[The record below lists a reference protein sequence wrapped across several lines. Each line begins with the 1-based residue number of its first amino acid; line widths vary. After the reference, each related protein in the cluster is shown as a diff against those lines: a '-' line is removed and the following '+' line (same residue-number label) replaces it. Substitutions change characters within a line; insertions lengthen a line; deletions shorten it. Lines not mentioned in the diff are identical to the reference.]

1 MYCGGELP
9 SSGDTDPA
17 ALSAEAR
24 ADKAKRARELLA
36 SLKPEARAMM
46 PAEVLAKLEADSRLD
61 EEPEPDGAPTPL
73 AQGVPGQP
81 SPPALPPEPLSLVPD
96 DPPPPGR
103 RDEPGPRLV
112 YSATEPPR
120 PASTPPA
127 TPFLDPTAILT
138 ARRPRRPSDLSSDS
152 NADLPSANQEEGR
165 GTFAA
170 TMIDALGRGGGPFGS
185 RKAPWRL
192 MLLPDPSYR
201 AGLPWLRSRLARTV
215 GIDLYTA
222 SQYLQRPLPTCLAA
236 ADSRAEFDVLLDDLD
251 DANLRVAVLPRRE
264 WARGRLPRIVTG
276 ILDLDEDP
284 LLFLLEEDEPVAV
297 ERDAIEVALF
307 AEIHPVRESVRIERN
322 RLGLPKKTAR
332 AGLEDRFTPYI
343 AVDLLL
349 KDEPRALRLRS
360 SAFDFP
366 ALLGDDVQIAAT
378 LNMRTIIERVSPPG
392 RAIEVDTGFR
402 RVHVLPAPQE
412 REEQGGMKAGVVP
425 RRAVDFTEY
434 SLLRGMG
441 LHPG

>member
-9 SSGDTDPA
+9 ASGDSGSA

-46 PAEVLAKLEADSRLD
+46 PPEVLAKLEADSQAD
-61 EEPEPDGAPTPL
+61 EEPAAPAT
-73 AQGVPGQP
+73 VD
-81 SPPALPPEPLSLVPD
+81 ALPSEPRTLVPE
-96 DPPPPGR
+96 DPP
-103 RDEPGPRLV
+103 EPGPRLV
-112 YSATEPPR
+112 YSAPTEPP
-120 PASTPPA
+120 TPSPSA
-127 TPFLDPTAILT
+127 LLDPSAVLS
-138 ARRPRRPSDLSSDS
+138 ARRPRGPSDLASDS
-152 NADLPSANQEEGR
+152 NADLPSANQEQGR

-222 SQYLQRPLPTCLAA
+222 SQYLQRPLPTCLASA
-236 ADSRAEFDVLLDDLD
+236 ESRSEFDALLDDLG
-251 DANLRVAVLPRRE
+251 DAGLRVAVLPRRE

-284 LLFLLEEDEPVAV
+284 LLFLMEEDEPVAV
-297 ERDAIEVALF
+297 ARDAIAVALF

-322 RLGLPKKTAR
+322 RFGIPKKTAR

-349 KDEPRALRLRS
+349 RDAPCALRLRS

-366 ALLGDDVQIAAT
+366 DLLGDDVQIAAT
-378 LNMRTIIERVSPPG
+378 LNMRAIIDRISPPG
-392 RAIEVDTGFR
+392 RPLEVDTGFR

-434 SLLRGMG
+434 SLLRGMALQPRG
-441 LHPG
+441 

>member
-1 MYCGGELP
+1 MAIRVRKLAKEVRRSAGEVLGLLHHLGYVNYKRP
-9 SSGDTDPA
+9 DDMVADGP
-17 ALSAEAR
+17 
-24 ADKAKRARELLA
+24 ADKLRRAVRQGQTAAPLKVVDRKKATVSPSQAPA
-36 SLKPEARAMM
+36 SDLM
-46 PAEVLAKLEADSRLD
+46 
-61 EEPEPDGAPTPL
+61 
-73 AQGVPGQP
+73 AQLVPGVVKQGQAAPPVAPSRPVPAPRPAP
-81 SPPALPPEPLSLVPD
+81 SPPPV
-96 DPPPPGR
+96 
-103 RDEPGPRLV
+103 
-112 YSATEPPR
+112 PPR
-120 PASTPPA
+120 PASVPVVDPA
-127 TPFLDPTAILT
+127 
-138 ARRPRRPSDLSSDS
+138 
-152 NADLPSANQEEGR
+152 
-165 GTFAA
+165 
-170 TMIDALGRGGGPFGS
+170 
-185 RKAPWRL
+185 
-192 MLLPDPSYR
+192 
-201 AGLPWLRSRLARTV
+201 
-215 GIDLYTA
+215 
-222 SQYLQRPLPTCLAA
+222 
-236 ADSRAEFDVLLDDLD
+236 
-251 DANLRVAVLPRRE
+251 
-264 WARGRLPRIVTG
+264 
-276 ILDLDEDP
+276 
-284 LLFLLEEDEPVAV
+284 VAV